1 MGAEE
6 IAQLEYEKQMA
17 AAQKLKDE
25 LIAKKESLEL
35 SISKRGQEKDDE
47 ILDKEANQAA
57 LKDELDYKAS
67 ITPDCDWIIG
77 AFYKR
82 SAARTAEMNGLV
94 GAKEF
99 LAGYQPPSE
108 ESALLEKAKG
118 GKAFDDTALRSVR
131 FLGL

>member
-1 MGAEE
+1 MKAEE

-25 LIAKKESLEL
+25 LIAKKESLTL
-35 SISKRGQEKDDE
+35 SITKREQDKDDE
-47 ILDKEANQAA
+47 ILDMKANKAA
-57 LKDELDYKAS
+57 LKDEMDYKAS

-82 SAARTAEMNGLV
+82 SSARTAEMNGLA

-99 LAGYQPPSE
+99 LAGYKPPSE
-108 ESALLEKAKG
+108 ESALLEKGKA
-118 GKAFDDTALRSVR
+118 GKAFDDT
-131 FLGL
+131 